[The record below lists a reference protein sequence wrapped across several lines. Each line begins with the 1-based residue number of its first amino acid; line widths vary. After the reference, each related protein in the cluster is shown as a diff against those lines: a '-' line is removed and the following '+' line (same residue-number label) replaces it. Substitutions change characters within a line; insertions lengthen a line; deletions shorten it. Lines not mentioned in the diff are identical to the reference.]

1 MAQSLTLE
9 GQMKKDQEYTDPEGK
24 IWITAAKVADIW
36 NERAINEYKREGN
49 YTRWSVYQRR
59 EKLTR
64 MQTPLGDLYLESEA
78 KITPLRPHTN
88 KRPEVASRNRN
99 RRKPKTED

>member
-1 MAQSLTLE
+1 MATSLILE
-9 GQMKKDQEYTDPEGK
+9 EQMKKDQEFTDSEGNN
-24 IWITAAKVADIW
+24 WITPAKVADIW

-59 EKLTR
+59 KKLKR

-78 KITPLRPHTN
+78 RTTPLRPHTN
-88 KRPEVASRNRN
+88 KRPEVANRN
-99 RRKPKTED
+99 KARRKETTEE